1 MNTYP
6 NLPPEL
12 CESTTRGHRA
22 EFPFIDDA
30 YVAKTETQLEEGL
43 LAIPDI
49 TIRFFED
56 AEDPCIETIENA
68 YNYPIP
74 HRKDYICL
82 PSHPEDY
89 YKVRNVV
96 IVYEPDGSITV
107 EVFVSWVDILTL
119 EL

>member
-6 NLPPEL
+6 NLLPEA
-12 CESTTRGHRA
+12 CESTARGHRA

-30 YVAKTETQLEEGL
+30 YIAKIETQLEEGL
-43 LAIPDI
+43 LDLPNI

-56 AEDPCIETIENA
+56 TESPCIETIENA
-68 YNYPIP
+68 YGYPIP
-74 HRKDYICL
+74 SRKDYICL
-82 PSHPEDY
+82 SSQPEDY

-96 IVYEPDGSITV
+96 IIYEPDGSISV
-107 EVFVSWVDILTL
+107 EVFISWVDILTL

>member
-1 MNTYP
+1 M
-6 NLPPEL
+6 
-12 CESTTRGHRA
+12 
-22 EFPFIDDA
+22 DDYTFEVEA
-30 YVAKTETQLEEGL
+30 QLEEGL

-56 AEDPCIETIENA
+56 AEDSCIETIENA

-74 HRKDYICL
+74 RRKDYICL
-82 PSHPEDY
+82 SSKPEVY

>member
-6 NLPPEL
+6 NLPPEA
-12 CESTTRGHRA
+12 CESTARGHRA

-30 YVAKTETQLEEGL
+30 YTLELETQLEEGL
-43 LAIPDI
+43 LDVPDI

-56 AEDPCIETIENA
+56 PEGPYIETIENA
-68 YNYPIP
+68 YGYPIP
-74 HRKDYICL
+74 RRKNYISI
-82 PSHPEDY
+82 PSKPKDF

-96 IVYEPDGSITV
+96 IDYGPDGSVTV
-107 EVFVSWVDILTL
+107 EVFVSWVDIFSL

>member
-1 MNTYP
+1 M
-6 NLPPEL
+6 
-12 CESTTRGHRA
+12 
-22 EFPFIDDA
+22 DD
-30 YVAKTETQLEEGL
+30 YTFETEPKVEEGWFT
-43 LAIPDI
+43 IPDI

-56 AEDPCIETIENA
+56 ANGSCIETIENA
-68 YNYPIP
+68 QGYPIP

-96 IVYEPDGSITV
+96 DIYEPDGHIVV
-107 EVFVSWVDILTL
+107 EVFVSWVDILSL